1 MVTGNPNSQAS
12 VRPNG
17 NDKPTLTADA
27 WASAA
32 LDAIARSGLQGVA
45 VEPLARHLG
54 VTKGSF
60 YWHFA
65 NREALLERT
74 LQLWE
79 KQETDEVLNHAEQ
92 AACPRER
99 VKRLIA
105 EVNASKRASRIYQ
118 ALSSAAGD
126 PMIAACVRRV
136 SERRIHF
143 LQDSYAALG
152 LSSGD
157 AREWAL
163 LTYSVFL
170 GTLQIRRDLPDEW
183 PTADMPAFKHYI
195 QFLMGALVPNTE
207 SSDIHELSPQAV
219 TTASR

>member
-1 MVTGNPNSQAS
+1 MPSLNSNTVAGLKVG

-92 AACPRER
+92 AASPHER
-99 VKRLIA
+99 VQRLIA
-105 EVNASKRASRIYQ
+105 EVNGSRRPHDRRLCTPRFRTPAKIF
-118 ALSSAAGD
+118 ARFVRWVGLKPSRCARMG
-126 PMIAACVRRV
+126 IAYLLGFSWNITNTPRHSRRMAD
-136 SERRIHF
+136 SE
-143 LQDSYAALG
+143 
-152 LSSGD
+152 
-157 AREWAL
+157 
-163 LTYSVFL
+163 
-170 GTLQIRRDLPDEW
+170 
-183 PTADMPAFKHYI
+183 PTRF
-195 QFLMGALVPNTE
+195 
-207 SSDIHELSPQAV
+207 
-219 TTASR
+219 